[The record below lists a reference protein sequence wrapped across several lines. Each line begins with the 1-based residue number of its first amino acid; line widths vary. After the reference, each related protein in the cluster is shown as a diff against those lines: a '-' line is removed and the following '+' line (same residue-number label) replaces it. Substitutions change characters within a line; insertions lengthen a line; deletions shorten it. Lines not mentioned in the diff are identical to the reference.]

1 MDYNKNY
8 YNILG
13 LTKDA
18 DKETIK
24 KTYKKLALKH
34 HPDKNNQD
42 KKSEEKF
49 KEINAAYQILG
60 DDSKRNEYDVRS
72 PHGKSYNP
80 SPFGSGFNPFGGGGG
95 VNFNDIFEVFRNHG
109 NTQGFNFN
117 FNTREQFHEN
127 LDIGVSVNVSME
139 EVYNNSPIKV
149 VYNRNIHCSECN
161 GTGFDPHSE
170 SFTCD
175 VCGGK
180 GYGMYGNKC
189 EHCQG
194 TGKIYSSTCPKCK
207 GEKLQ
212 NKKEEFN
219 FLNSYQVRSSFRTR
233 KNGYGHQSK
242 YYRGTSGDLIVSL
255 NFVNETEYVIRPD
268 NNLEFKLNLHYEDAI
283 NGLDYQITTPDKKSY
298 SVKIP
303 TKTKDGDVLKL
314 NGIGMLNLDGKT
326 RSGIYIVINIVIDY
340 DRLGKN

>member
-8 YNILG
+8 YSVLG
-13 LTKDA
+13 LTKDT

-24 KTYKKLALKH
+24 KTYKKLALKY

-60 DDSKRNEYDVRS
+60 DDSKRKEYDIRS

-80 SPFGSGFNPFGGGGG
+80 SAFGGGFNPFGGRGGG
-95 VNFNDIFEVFRNHG
+95 DFNDIFEVFKNFGH
-109 NTQGFNFN
+109 TQGFNFN
-117 FNTREQFHEN
+117 FKEQFHEN

-139 EVYNNSPIKV
+139 DVYNNSPIKV
-149 VYNRNIHCSECN
+149 TYNRNIHCSECN
-161 GTGFDPHSE
+161 GTGFDPKSE
-170 SFTCD
+170 SYTCD
-175 VCGGK
+175 VCGGS
-180 GYGMYGNKC
+180 GRGMYGNKC
-189 EHCQG
+189 EQCQG
-194 TGKIYSSTCPKCK
+194 TGKIYSGVCIKCR

-219 FLNSYQVRSSFRTR
+219 FLNSYQVRNSFRTR

-255 NFVNETEYVIRPD
+255 NFVNDTSFIIRPD
-268 NNLEFKLNLHYEDAI
+268 NNLEFKLNIHYDDAI
-283 NGLDYQITTPDKKSY
+283 NGIDYQITTPDKKSY

-303 TKTKDGDVLKL
+303 AKTKDGDVLKL
-314 NGIGMLNLDGKT
+314 NGIGMLEIDGKT
-326 RSGIYIVINIVIDY
+326 RSGIYIIINIIIDY
-340 DRLGKN
+340 ERLEKS